1 VKRWSLNQFA
11 QIVYNHIC
19 ATALKLLG
27 SSVWALPIASPN
39 FPSDPAWT
47 PELGVLDDDRPRGLN
62 SKQPCGYQARIRRGF
77 SSQLL
82 GMDHVA
88 VDLHLEEGIQLRGL

>member
-1 VKRWSLNQFA
+1 VKRWSVNQFA
-11 QIVYNHIC
+11 EIVYKHIC

-27 SSVWALPIASPN
+27 ISVGALPITSPN
-39 FPSDPAWT
+39 FPLDPAWT
-47 PELGVLDDDRPRGLN
+47 PEMGVLDDDRPRGLN
-62 SKQPCGYQARIRRGF
+62 SKQPCDYQAGIRRGF

-82 GMDHVA
+82 RMDHVA